1 MGDSHSTRGFWCVK
15 IETASTELCSPQ
27 SGLLYSSVSQILQTF
42 FLQRHPWLV
51 FPLSFTKLWLHP
63 QTLLIS
69 SPRPLPHPSSEA
81 AGKPQEEWR
90 LFISQ
95 ESSSWGGGGASG
107 RKLLRVGGASFLQG
121 DALRWPPLP
130 TRKVSHKSLA
140 LLWLTLTIPKKEMI
154 LFTWG

>member
-1 MGDSHSTRGFWCVK
+1 MW
-15 IETASTELCSPQ
+15 ETAIQQGGSDVLKLKQQVQ
-27 SGLLYSSVSQILQTF
+27 SCAPHSLGYCTLLFPRFSKLSFSSATPDLF
-42 FLQRHPWLV
+42 FLY
-51 FPLSFTKLWLHP
+51 LSPSCDST

-140 LLWLTLTIPKKEMI
+140 LL
-154 LFTWG
+154 